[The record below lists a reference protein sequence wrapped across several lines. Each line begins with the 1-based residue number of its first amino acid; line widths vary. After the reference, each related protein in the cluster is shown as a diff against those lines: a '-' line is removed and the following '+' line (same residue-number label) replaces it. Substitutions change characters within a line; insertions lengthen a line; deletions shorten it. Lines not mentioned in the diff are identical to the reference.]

1 MKSFEHQVVVLKR
14 FETEKIFGLLI
25 SPEQNVR
32 TIRCRCNGKRALLC
46 RDNKKNRDGM
56 GERRR
61 QVSVQSAFAVN
72 RKQLNGALSKK
83 QMIAGRQQRKKRAK
97 WRMW

>member
-1 MKSFEHQVVVLKR
+1 
-14 FETEKIFGLLI
+14 
-25 SPEQNVR
+25 
-32 TIRCRCNGKRALLC
+32 
-46 RDNKKNRDGM
+46 M

-83 QMIAGRQQRKKRAK
+83 QMIAETSTEKE
-97 WRMW
+97 

>member
-1 MKSFEHQVVVLKR
+1 
-14 FETEKIFGLLI
+14 
-25 SPEQNVR
+25 
-32 TIRCRCNGKRALLC
+32 
-46 RDNKKNRDGM
+46 M